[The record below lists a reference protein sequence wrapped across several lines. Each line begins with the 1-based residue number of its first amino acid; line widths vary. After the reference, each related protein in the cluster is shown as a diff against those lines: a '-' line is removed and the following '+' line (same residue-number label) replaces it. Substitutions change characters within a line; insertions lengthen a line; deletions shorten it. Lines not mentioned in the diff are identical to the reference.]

1 MKTAVIA
8 GFILASPVVFFQF
21 WRFILPAM
29 TDRERTWTVLFVPL
43 SVALFLGGIGFSYF
57 LVMPQSL
64 HFLMA
69 FGGENFTPLLS
80 MESYLEFVLLM
91 ILPFGVIFNMPLL
104 MTALSLAGLV
114 QGKTLKKGRKFIIL
128 GSFIL
133 AAVITPTPDIIT
145 QSLLALPAIG
155 LYEIS
160 LHFIGLLEKAKNR
173 RL

>member
-1 MKTAVIA
+1 
-8 GFILASPVVFFQF
+8 
-21 WRFILPAM
+21 
-29 TDRERTWTVLFVPL
+29 
-43 SVALFLGGIGFSYF
+43 
-57 LVMPQSL
+57 
-64 HFLMA
+64 
-69 FGGENFTPLLS
+69 

-114 QGKTLKKGRKFIIL
+114 QGKTLKKGRKFVIL

-133 AAVITPTPDIIT
+133 AAVITPTPDILT

-160 LHFIGLLEKAKNR
+160 LHVIGIMEKAHHRKDS
-173 RL
+173 